1 MDSNWKY
8 ASSDVGA
15 DHRKKAT
22 TQQVQYNCDHVGCES
37 TFRCHFN
44 LVRHKQ
50 SIHGSK
56 KGCPYEGCNYSSGRM
71 DKMKEHTKRM
81 HSFAKPENP
90 TIPLLVADEPRATPT
105 SFDTRHYGINSQ
117 YNLMSRENAFIDETP
132 YIQQQQMYSASGSSS
147 SEVAWNQNH
156 PSFFD
161 EVVYN
166 DVTGN
171 TLSTSNNTSSMSI
184 SGPSTN
190 PNSMT
195 SHSRSRDMEGL
206 SDWTGEGQYEDEQYD
221 YKDNV
226 KVEDSGRNYA
236 THRYEYANSSTY
248 AYQQAYIGQQQYT
261 NSGNGSTWP

>member
-22 TQQVQYNCDHVGCES
+22 TQQVQ
-37 TFRCHFN
+37 
-44 LVRHKQ
+44 
-50 SIHGSK
+50 
-56 KGCPYEGCNYSSGRM
+56 M

-161 EVVYN
+161 EVV
-166 DVTGN
+166 
-171 TLSTSNNTSSMSI
+171 
-184 SGPSTN
+184 
-190 PNSMT
+190 
-195 SHSRSRDMEGL
+195 RDMEGL

-236 THRYEYANSSTY
+236 THRYERILDNSSTRILET
-248 AYQQAYIGQQQYT
+248 AALG
-261 NSGNGSTWP
+261 PDP